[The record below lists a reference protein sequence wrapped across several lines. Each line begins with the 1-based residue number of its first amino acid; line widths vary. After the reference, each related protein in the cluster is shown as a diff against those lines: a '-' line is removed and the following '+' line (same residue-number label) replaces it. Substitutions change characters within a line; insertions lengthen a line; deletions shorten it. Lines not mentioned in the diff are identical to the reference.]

1 MNSRLSKKLL
11 ELFEQRAKQIHPE
24 KFKLGPSKEEILE
37 FTQEHGIVLRDDH
50 LQFLMKYGG
59 GLIETYYGTNSFE
72 DFKDY
77 YLETDEKQIELD
89 NKETTPPGSTYFS
102 YIPCGDGVAINNEKG
117 HIGYFYGGDG
127 LDNVNYGNIDSVLF
141 HYYIECYKYFKIF
154 KSVDSNLLS
163 KETIENYKTK
173 YQSYKIEDIYI
184 TGLDFYYVDGNL
196 ISLTQH
202 TYTKY
207 SGGILD
213 LI

>member
-1 MNSRLSKKLL
+1 MNCRLSKKLL
-11 ELFEQRAKQIHPE
+11 ELFEQRARQTHPE
-24 KFKLGPSKEEILE
+24 NFKPSPSKEEILE
-37 FTQEHGIVLRDDH
+37 FTQAHGIVLRDDH

-59 GLIETYYGTNSFE
+59 GLIETDYGTNSFE

-127 LDNVNYGNIDSVLF
+127 LDNVNYGNIDSLLF
-141 HYYIECYKYFKIF
+141 DYYIGCSEFFKFF

-173 YQSYKIEDIYI
+173 YQSYKIEEIYI
-184 TGLDFYYVDGNL
+184 SGLDFYYVDGSL

>member
-11 ELFEQRAKQIHPE
+11 ELFEQRARETHLE
-24 KFKLGPSKEEILE
+24 DFKPGPSKEEILE
-37 FTQEHGIVLRDDH
+37 FTQAHGIDLREDH

-141 HYYIECYKYFKIF
+141 HYYIECYEYFKIF

-173 YQSYKIEDIYI
+173 YQSYKIEEIYI
-184 TGLDFYYVDGNL
+184 SGLDFYYVDGSL
-196 ISLTQH
+196 ISLSTH
-202 TYTKY
+202 THTKY